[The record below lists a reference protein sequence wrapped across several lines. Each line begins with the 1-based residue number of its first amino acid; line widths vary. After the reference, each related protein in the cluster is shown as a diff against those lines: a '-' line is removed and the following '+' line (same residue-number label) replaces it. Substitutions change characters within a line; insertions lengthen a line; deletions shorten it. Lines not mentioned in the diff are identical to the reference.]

1 MLNIVATPIGN
12 LKDITLRA
20 LEVFASADVIV
31 CEDMRETLKILNH
44 YNLKKK
50 LLCLHQHSFDQKIRS
65 ILTEYENICYVTDA
79 GTPGISDPGNRIV
92 ELAYEMGKP
101 VVAIPGPSA
110 IVAALSISGLKTDK
124 FLFLGFMPHKGKG
137 KTFEQIK
144 CSQYTSAFYDSPHRV
159 VKTLTELAKYISD
172 DRLVVVAREITKMFE
187 SVYRGTIT
195 QVLEQIKD
203 HEKGEFVVLVEGSDK
218 RVTEQKSN

>member
-20 LEVFASADVIV
+20 LEVFDSADVIV

-50 LLCLHQHSFDQKIRS
+50 LLCLHQHSSVEKIKT
-65 ILTEYENICYVTDA
+65 ILRQYENICYVSDA
-79 GTPGISDPGNRIV
+79 GTPGISDPGNKIV
-92 ELAYEMGKP
+92 ELAYEMGMS

-137 KTFEQIK
+137 KIFEQIK

-159 VKTLTELAKYISD
+159 VKTLTELANFISK
-172 DRLVVVAREITKMFE
+172 DRLVVVCRELTKMFE
-187 SVYRGTIT
+187 SVYRGTVT
-195 QVLEQIKD
+195 EVLEKIKD
-203 HEKGEFVVLVEGSDK
+203 HEKGEFVVLVEGADK
-218 RVTEQKSN
+218 